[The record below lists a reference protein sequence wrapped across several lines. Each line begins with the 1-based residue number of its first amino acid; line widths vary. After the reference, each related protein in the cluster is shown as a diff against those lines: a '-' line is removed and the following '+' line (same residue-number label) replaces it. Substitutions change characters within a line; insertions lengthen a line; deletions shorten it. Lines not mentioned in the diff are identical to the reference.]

1 MKIITIPDLHCKDIW
16 RDIIETTDAEKY
28 LFLGDYCDSFTHTN
42 VEMLTNLEAIID
54 YKVNNPDKIELLLGN
69 HEVSYLFGF
78 LCSGYRAVIQ
88 NDVKALLETKTDNK
102 PIFNFIYTHKNH
114 YWSHA
119 GISQLWWSNEFKE
132 DIDIIIE
139 NSFVSIEDL
148 IYWPDRVNE
157 LLWTKPNSL
166 DIVSKASGGDSDY
179 GSIVW
184 QRITDWSYKAEEQK
198 FLSYCTQI
206 VGHTPVKSIEKKE
219 IAGNTFYFTDCLDYK
234 LDYLTLD
241 L

>member
-1 MKIITIPDLHCKDIW
+1 MKIITIPDLHCKDVW
-16 RDIIETTDAEKY
+16 RDIIETTDADKY
-28 LFLGDYCDSFTHTN
+28 TFLGDYCDSFTHTN

-88 NDVKALLETKTDNK
+88 NDVKALLETKIDDK
-102 PIFNFIYTHKNH
+102 PIFNFIYTYKNH

-119 GISQLWWSNEFKE
+119 GISRLWWNDFFKTMTSE
-132 DIDIIIE
+132 DIDQIRLNDGMNYFEWI
-139 NSFVSIEDL
+139 N
-148 IYWPDRVNE
+148 NC
-157 LLWTKPNSL
+157 LWTRPNSL

-184 QRITDWSYKAEEQK
+184 QRITDWNYRAEEQK
-198 FLSYCTQI
+198 FLSSCTQI